1 MRSLRY
7 VTFIVVIYASAFT
20 FKNHMSYIAV
30 DALHLNITFLSS
42 GWEPAAVT
50 IQTSVNSLNG
60 FLRLGLPV
68 A

>member
-1 MRSLRY
+1 MQVHLLL
-7 VTFIVVIYASAFT
+7 
-20 FKNHMSYIAV
+20 KNHMSYIAV
-30 DALHLNITFLSS
+30 DALNLDVSFLSL
-42 GWEPAAVT
+42 GWEPAVVT